1 MYCPSCGAW
10 NPDDSRFCG
19 KCGRP
24 VQTAAGPRTRFGGDG
39 VQTRGG
45 LCLVTLVASV
55 LVALGILAV
64 GAFVLRDQLG
74 SIWPRPAITPTD
86 VTVSIT
92 PSATTAPAESTRTPL
107 PSTSPTEAQ
116 QSITPPPVAT
126 ATLRPTPELSPTPVP
141 TPTSAQRSFALVYR
155 GCTPHGQSLG
165 SVKGRV
171 LDKSGQVIAGAKVRI
186 TVDGYDWQSDAN
198 PASTNADGWYEWI
211 LQVGQKVRFVELT
224 VDGRAA
230 LFSPHDLEVEA
241 TGGCFQRVDFIEQ

>member
-24 VQTAAGPRTRFGGDG
+24 VQTAGGARARFGGDG
-39 VQTRGG
+39 ARARGG
-45 LCLVTLVASV
+45 LCLATLVASV
-55 LVALGILAV
+55 LLALGILAV

-92 PSATTAPAESTRTPL
+92 PSATTALAESTRTPL

-126 ATLRPTPELSPTPVP
+126 ATLRPTPELSPTPAP
-141 TPTSAQRSFALVYR
+141 TPTSAQRSFSLVYR

-165 SVKGRV
+165 SVKGQV
-171 LDKSGQVIAGAKVRI
+171 LDKSAQVIPGAKIRI

-198 PASTNADGWYEWI
+198 PATTNADGWYEWI

-230 LFSPHDLEVEA
+230 LFSPQDLEVEA
-241 TGGCFQRVDFIEQ
+241 TGGCFHRVDFIEQ